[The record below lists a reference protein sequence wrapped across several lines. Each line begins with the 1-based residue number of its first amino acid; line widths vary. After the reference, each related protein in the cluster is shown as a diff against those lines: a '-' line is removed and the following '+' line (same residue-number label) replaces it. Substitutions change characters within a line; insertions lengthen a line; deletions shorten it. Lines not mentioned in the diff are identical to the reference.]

1 MKTTLKEIRT
11 LIREEIGRSNLDKA
25 IKLAT
30 EKHAGQTDKGGQT
43 YIQHP
48 MRVMQTV
55 ISQGYD
61 ESVAIAAILHDT
73 VEDTDLTLADVEKEF
88 GPRVAA
94 TVSLLSKLP
103 GESYQS
109 FIDRII
115 ASKNVDAI
123 KVKLADLTD
132 NMDVSR
138 LGREPDEWDKKRLS
152 KYEKAF
158 QQLVQALER

>member
-1 MKTTLKEIRT
+1 MKATIKEVRT
-11 LIREEIGRSNLDKA
+11 LVREEIGRSSLDKA

-30 EKHAGQTDKGGQT
+30 EKHAGQTDKGGQA

-48 MRVMQTV
+48 TRVMQTV
-55 ISQGYD
+55 LSQGYD

-73 VEDTDLTLADVEKEF
+73 IEDTDLTLADVEKEF

-94 TVSLLSKLP
+94 TLSLLSKLP
-103 GESYQS
+103 GENYQS

-123 KVKLADLTD
+123 KVKLADLID
-132 NMDVSR
+132 NMDMSR
-138 LGREPDEWDKKRLS
+138 LGRDPDEWDKKRLN

-158 QQLVQALER
+158 QQLTQALEK